1 MSKPL
6 VENKKAGLEYEFID
20 TYEAGLDLVGSEVKS
35 LRNGMASL
43 LGARVLVRGGEA
55 YLVGATIA
63 PYQIKNMPK
72 SYDPER
78 SRRLLLSRKELHEL
92 EGADSKGGLTMVPL
106 MVYNKGRFLKLSFA
120 LARKK
125 KKHDKRATL
134 KERDER
140 RGMERTLKNQ

>member
-20 TYEAGLDLVGSEVKS
+20 MYEAGMELLGTEVKS
-35 LRNGMASL
+35 LRNGKASL
-43 LGARVLVRGGEA
+43 IGARVVVRGNEA
-55 YLVGATIA
+55 FLTGATIS
-63 PYQIKNMPK
+63 PYQVGNTPK
-72 SYDPER
+72 DYDPER
-78 SRRLLLSRKELHEL
+78 TRRLLISQKELNEL
-92 EGADSKGGLTMVPL
+92 LGADSKGGLTIVPI

-125 KKHDKRATL
+125 KKQDKRAAL

-140 RGMERTLKNQ
+140 RGMERTLKGQ